1 MAETRGVFFNA
12 HDIDRIRGFLELAT
26 SSASDRYVHLRG
38 LKERL
43 AQAEVVPPGEMP
55 PHTVTMNTR
64 VKVQDVDSKEHME
77 FILVFPQDADY
88 EQKKVSLLAPLGA
101 ALLGSQIGQTVRY
114 QAPGGTS
121 TILVEEILYQPE
133 ASGDYDL

>member
-1 MAETRGVFFNA
+1 
-12 HDIDRIRGFLELAT
+12 
-26 SSASDRYVHLRG
+26 
-38 LKERL
+38 
-43 AQAEVVPPGEMP
+43 
-55 PHTVTMNTR
+55 MNTR

-121 TILVEEILYQPE
+121 TILVEEIMYQPE